1 MASLSI
7 PDTVAAQAA
16 DWTARLS
23 AADPLERDNARAG
36 FAAWQQQDPLHAAAA
51 ERMQEVMDRMASVRS
66 ASGGHPGPARAAF
79 QAAFNPTK
87 NPPTGRRSKR
97 VAAVLALVLAL
108 VLPGWLVW
116 QAYPPSYIAADLR
129 TGTGQCQTRTLADG
143 SRITLGSGSAVDL
156 HFDPQR
162 RSLVLLQGEI
172 LVEVAPDAQ
181 RPFVVETAQGRI
193 RALGT
198 RFSVES
204 QPDSTLLTM
213 LESSVWVQTA
223 AQTGSEGT
231 AIQAGQRVR
240 IRADGLGPVEA
251 VDVRSVQDAW
261 KFHQLV
267 ARDQPL
273 PEVLDALNRHR
284 PGRIVYDRAQLQDI
298 RMLAVLPLDDTDRAL
313 QLLTDSLPALR
324 VRRLTPYLVLVDAPS
339 QP

>member
-1 MASLSI
+1 M
-7 PDTVAAQAA
+7 
-16 DWTARLS
+16 
-23 AADPLERDNARAG
+23 
-36 FAAWQQQDPLHAAAA
+36 
-51 ERMQEVMDRMASVRS
+51 
-66 ASGGHPGPARAAF
+66 
-79 QAAFNPTK
+79 
-87 NPPTGRRSKR
+87 
-97 VAAVLALVLAL
+97 
-108 VLPGWLVW
+108 
-116 QAYPPSYIAADLR
+116 
-129 TGTGQCQTRTLADG
+129 
-143 SRITLGSGSAVDL
+143 
-156 HFDPQR
+156 
-162 RSLVLLQGEI
+162 LLQGEI

-223 AQTGSEGT
+223 AQTGNEGT
-231 AIQAGQRVR
+231 AIEAGQRVR
-240 IRADGLGPVEA
+240 IRADGLGPAEA